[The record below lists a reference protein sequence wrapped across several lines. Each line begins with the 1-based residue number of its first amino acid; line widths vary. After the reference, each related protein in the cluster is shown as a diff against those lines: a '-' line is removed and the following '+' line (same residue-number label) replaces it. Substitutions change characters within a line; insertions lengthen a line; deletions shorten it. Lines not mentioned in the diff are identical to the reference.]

1 MKKIIIL
8 TVIVL
13 SISFTACAQG
23 YKIEVN
29 IEGLRDTSILL
40 GYHFGEKKFVSDT
53 AQVNSKGV
61 AVFQGD
67 SLLPGGMYIVILP
80 QRSYFD
86 ILIADNQRFS
96 ISTSL
101 DNMMEDLEFK
111 NSSENTAFANY
122 QRFMAQKQL
131 KMGELRQQLQA
142 GSENEETE
150 QSIVDEINRLDQE
163 VRAYWDKIIENYPA
177 TFFANIIRTLKP
189 IDFPEFNI
197 PENTTNPDSLRWVLS
212 YHYNQKHYFD
222 NIDLT
227 DDRLIRTPFFQ
238 NRVDN
243 YFDRI
248 LLPIPDTVKLYASKV
263 IDATRSN
270 HKMFQFMA
278 SHLLSKYQN
287 PAIMGM
293 DAVFVHIAER
303 YYLSGE
309 VDWLSSDLLNRIA
322 NRVNELKPNLIGEVA
337 PNFRMLDINNKLF
350 ELHSAKAKVTVLYFW
365 EPGCT
370 HCKKATPVL
379 KEAYTKLKSQGMEVV
394 AIYTQN
400 EIEKWKDYVAKNEL
414 NWINVWDPNRVTNY
428 HKLYD
433 IYATPAIYI
442 LDKDKKIIAKRFGI
456 ESLER
461 IVEEELKRQID

>member
-1 MKKIIIL
+1 MKRLVIL
-8 TVIVL
+8 AIVSF
-13 SISFTACAQG
+13 SITFTACAQG

-29 IEGLRDTSILL
+29 IEGLKDTSILL

-61 AVFQGD
+61 AIFQGD

-86 ILIADNQRFS
+86 ILIGENQRFS

-111 NSSENTAFANY
+111 NSPENTAFANY
-122 QRFMAQKQL
+122 QRFMAQKQQ
-131 KMGELRQQLQA
+131 KMGELRQQLQTSS
-142 GSENEETE
+142 GNEETE
-150 QSIVDEINRLDQE
+150 QSLVDQINQLDQE
-163 VRAYWDKIIENYPA
+163 VRVYWDNIIDYYPG
-177 TFFANIIRTLKP
+177 TFFANIIKTLKP
-189 IDFPEFNI
+189 IDFPEFEI
-197 PENTTNPDSLRWVLS
+197 PENATSPDSLKWVMS

-248 LLPIPDTVKLYASKV
+248 LLPIPDTVKLYASKI

-270 HKMFQFMA
+270 HKMFQFMV

-293 DAVFVHIAER
+293 DAVFVHLAER

-309 VDWLSSDLLNRIA
+309 VDWLSNDLLNRIA

-365 EPGCT
+365 EPGCS
-370 HCKKATPVL
+370 HCKKATPL
-379 KEAYTKLKSQGMEVV
+379 LREAYSKFKSQGMEVV

-400 EIEKWKDYVAKNEL
+400 EIEKWKEYVAKNEL

-461 IVEEELKRQID
+461 IVEEELKR

>member
-1 MKKIIIL
+1 MKRLVIL
-8 TVIVL
+8 AIVSL

-29 IEGLRDTSILL
+29 IEGLKDTSILL

-53 AQVNSKGV
+53 AQVNSKGF
-61 AVFQGD
+61 AIFQGD

-86 ILIADNQRFS
+86 ILIGENQRFS

-101 DNMMEDLEFK
+101 DSMMEDLEFK
-111 NSSENTAFANY
+111 NSPENTAFANY
-122 QRFMAQKQL
+122 QRFMAQKQQ
-131 KMGELRQQLQA
+131 KMGELRQQLQTT
-142 GSENEETE
+142 SENEETE
-150 QSIVDEINRLDQE
+150 QSLVDQINQLDQE
-163 VRAYWDKIIENYPA
+163 VRAYWDNIIEYYPG
-177 TFFANIIRTLKP
+177 TFFANIIKTLKP
-189 IDFPEFNI
+189 IDFPDFKI
-197 PENTTNPDSLRWVLS
+197 PENATNPDSLKWVMS

-270 HKMFQFMA
+270 HKMFQFMV

-293 DAVFVHIAER
+293 DAVFVHLAEK
-303 YYLSGE
+303 YYLSGD
-309 VDWLSSDLLNRIA
+309 VDWLSNDLINRIA

-365 EPGCT
+365 EPGCS
-370 HCKKATPVL
+370 HCKKTTPLL
-379 KEAYTKLKSQGMEVV
+379 KEAYSKLKSQGMEVV

-400 EIEKWKDYVAKNEL
+400 EMEKWKEYVTKNEL

-442 LDKDKKIIAKRFGI
+442 LDKDKRIIAKRFGI

-461 IVEEELKRQID
+461 IVEEELKR